1 MLCDET
7 TKHIFILTI
16 LDLAPLAESDRN
28 VRIAA
33 VLNEGGRIMARK
45 QRHTPEQVIGKLRE
59 AEVKL
64 AKGTAI
70 VQVCK
75 DLSITENTYYRW
87 RREYGGMKVD
97 QARRLKELEK
107 ENGRLKRLLAD
118 AELDKAIL
126 KEAASGKY

>member
-1 MLCDET
+1 
-7 TKHIFILTI
+7 
-16 LDLAPLAESDRN
+16 
-28 VRIAA
+28 
-33 VLNEGGRIMARK
+33 MAKR

-70 VQVCK
+70 AQVCN
-75 DLSITENTYYRW
+75 DLAITENTYCRW

-97 QARRLKELEK
+97 QARRLRDLEK
-107 ENGRLKRLLAD
+107 ENARLKRLLAD

-126 KEAASGKY
+126 REAASGRY